1 MKLLVIFLIQI
12 AIFWGILFTTKDR
25 LAPLNIIQVT
35 EITSA
40 HVLLLMNAYL
50 LKNFK
55 KAFPHSLFAVMGC
68 LFLSTGA
75 FIDFMSYHSG
85 FFRELDRGNILHNLF
100 LMGGSFFFIL
110 GNLLLIEKF
119 KKQKEILSRVIE
131 ESEKINTDS
140 SEEEIERMKTSF
152 LKEKEKEIFEI
163 LRKYYDSLYEKHKL
177 IKTLERRFL
186 YDTLTGVLSSEGLKR
201 YINELIENEEKFS
214 VIFIDLDRLK
224 SVNDRFGHDM
234 GDKFLKYFAKKLSE
248 FFRAGDKIGRLGGD
262 EFLIVLRNCPEEKA
276 RKKIEE
282 AEKNFPPF
290 SPEDDPTISINVS
303 FSYGVEEWKEGM
315 SLREVIKRADE
326 KMYRMKRSRFNVS

>member
-1 MKLLVIFLIQI
+1 MKLLVIFLFQI
-12 AIFWGILFTTKDR
+12 AIFWGILFATKNR

-75 FIDFMSYHSG
+75 FIDFMSYHSS

-131 ESEKINTDS
+131 ESEKINTGS
-140 SEEEIERMKTSF
+140 SEEEIERMKTCF

-234 GDKFLKYFAKKLSE
+234 GDRFLKYFAKKLSE
-248 FFRAGDKIGRLGGD
+248 FFRAEDKIGRLGGD

-282 AEKNFPPF
+282 AEKSFPPF

>member
-1 MKLLVIFLIQI
+1 MKLLVIFLIQT
-12 AIFWGILFTTKDR
+12 AIFWGIFFTTKDR

-35 EITSA
+35 EITSVHA
-40 HVLLLMNAYL
+40 LLLMNAYL

-75 FIDFMSYHSG
+75 SVDFMSYHSS

-119 KKQKEILSRVIE
+119 KRQKEILSKAIE
-131 ESEKINTDS
+131 ESEKINTGS
-140 SEEEIERMKTSF
+140 SEEEIEMMKVCF
-152 LKEKEKEIFEI
+152 LKEKEIFDI

-177 IKTLERRFL
+177 IKTLEKRFL

-224 SVNDRFGHDM
+224 SVNDRFGHDT
-234 GDKFLKYFAKKLSE
+234 GDKFLKYFAEKLSE
-248 FFRAGDKIGRLGGD
+248 FFRAEDRIGRLGGD
-262 EFLIVLRNCPEEKA
+262 EFLIVLRNCSEDMAK
-276 RKKIEE
+276 KKIEE
-282 AEKNFPPF
+282 VLKNFPPF
-290 SPEDDPTISINVS
+290 SPEDDPSKSMDVS
-303 FSYGVEEWKEGM
+303 FSYGVEEWRKGM
-315 SLREVIKRADE
+315 SLGEVIKRADE
-326 KMYRMKRSRFNVS
+326 KMYKMKKSRFNVS

>member
-1 MKLLVIFLIQI
+1 LKLLVIFLFQI

-35 EITSA
+35 EITSV
-40 HVLLLMNAYL
+40 HVLLLMNAYF

-55 KAFPHSLFAVMGC
+55 KASPHSLFAVMGC

-75 FIDFMSYHSG
+75 FVDFMSYHSS

-131 ESEKINTDS
+131 ESEKINTGS
-140 SEEEIERMKTSF
+140 SEEEIERMKTCF

-177 IKTLERRFL
+177 IKTLEKRFL

-234 GDKFLKYFAKKLSE
+234 GDRFLKYFAKKLSE
-248 FFRAGDKIGRLGGD
+248 SFRAEDKIGRLGGD

-282 AEKNFPPF
+282 AEKRFPPF

-303 FSYGVEEWKEGM
+303 FSYGVEEWKEGV